1 MKEHLLSLANY
12 NAWANER
19 LYEAVARLPAEEQ
32 RRERDGA
39 FFTSIL
45 GTLNHI
51 LLADRVWLDRLE
63 DQPQRHWKLD
73 EIIEDDLDQLR
84 AARRVEDRRIL
95 AFCDA
100 LGESGLKND
109 VSYATMAGD
118 RMTTRLDRT
127 LTHIFNHQTHHRGQA
142 HALILEAGAEPPPL
156 DYIYYL
162 RSLG

>member
-1 MKEHLLSLANY
+1 MKEHFLSLANY
-12 NAWANER
+12 NAWANEK
-19 LYEAVARLPAEEQ
+19 LYDAVAHLPAEEIA
-32 RRERDGA
+32 RERDGA

-73 EIIEDDLDQLR
+73 EIIDMELESLR
-84 AARRVEDRRIL
+84 SLRRVEDRRIL
-95 AFCDA
+95 AFCDEV
-100 LGESGLKND
+100 GQSSLKNNIT
-109 VSYATMAGD
+109 YTTIAGD
-118 RMTTRLDRT
+118 KLTTRLDRV